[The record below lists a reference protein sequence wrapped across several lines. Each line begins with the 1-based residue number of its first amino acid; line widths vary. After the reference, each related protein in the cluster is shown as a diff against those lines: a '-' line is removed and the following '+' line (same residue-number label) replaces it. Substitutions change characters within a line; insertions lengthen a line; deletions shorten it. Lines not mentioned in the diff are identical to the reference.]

1 MRWPPLL
8 DWCTDPSCPK
18 LGRENHAFLLKMEIF
33 LPWRLFPKRN
43 RNLEHI
49 ASTGS
54 DSTECWSKQDWHDM
68 TAGNGFGWLQSSGL
82 LWLALVQS
90 AAPPAP
96 LVVAAKNEI
105 ETQTNLSWH
114 YNIQRVLLRLVH
126 SAELSDQVRGIPAFQ
141 KNVHFLTN
149 IGQNKCGNV
158 LHDPLFIH
166 FLWRSRS
173 GRPNLIFWESKRAL
187 ALPIILFF
195 QASVFYTQAIYSL
208 RYFLEAGT
216 RLCAQGSSNQGN

>member
-18 LGRENHAFLLKMEIF
+18 LGRQHHAFPLKMEIF
-33 LPWRLFPKRN
+33 LPWQLFPKRN
-43 RNLEHI
+43 WNLHF

-96 LVVAAKNEI
+96 LVVAARKWNWDSNKFSMATCYFE
-105 ETQTNLSWH
+105 L
-114 YNIQRVLLRLVH
+114 YIQLKKTIKLGD
-126 SAELSDQVRGIPAFQ
+126 S
-141 KNVHFLTN
+141 
-149 IGQNKCGNV
+149 
-158 LHDPLFIH
+158 PLFSKMYTFSQVCECVISSTFH
-166 FLWRSRS
+166 SFL
-173 GRPNLIFWESKRAL
+173 KMAH
-187 ALPIILFF
+187 
-195 QASVFYTQAIYSL
+195 
-208 RYFLEAGT
+208 
-216 RLCAQGSSNQGN
+216 